1 MTFRENVI
9 IEARKQKELR
19 AQGKSIPNEYK
30 KYARISGLG
39 IFLACGIGD
48 LIIILIC
55 WYTGTYYI
63 FFILLFAVLS
73 MIGLVQFLIGRQ
85 FLNNGK

>member
-1 MTFRENVI
+1 MTFREKVT

-19 AQGKSIPNEYK
+19 AQGKVIPKEYK
-30 KYARISGLG
+30 KYARIGGLG

-48 LIIILIC
+48 LIILLIC
-55 WYTGTYYI
+55 WYADTYYI

-73 MIGLVQFLIGRQ
+73 LFGLVQLITGRQ